1 MLHNIDN
8 QYCMRQEMGRIQ
20 KEYHQNSQLVGKS
33 VRIASEQT
41 SLIDLTD
48 VEWQVTAEGMKNIK
62 INSL

>member
-1 MLHNIDN
+1 
-8 QYCMRQEMGRIQ
+8 MRQEMGRIQ